1 MEKSIR
7 YKRFF
12 ETHNE
17 ETLQEFFDKLVTEGW
32 EIIYYSE
39 HQMMEGKFQITVVC
53 GKKQD
58 NELKHVL

>member
-17 ETLQEFFDKLVTEGW
+17 ETLQEFFNKLVTEGW
-32 EIIYYSE
+32 EIIYYYE

-53 GKKQD
+53 CKRQND
-58 NELKHVL
+58 ELKHVL